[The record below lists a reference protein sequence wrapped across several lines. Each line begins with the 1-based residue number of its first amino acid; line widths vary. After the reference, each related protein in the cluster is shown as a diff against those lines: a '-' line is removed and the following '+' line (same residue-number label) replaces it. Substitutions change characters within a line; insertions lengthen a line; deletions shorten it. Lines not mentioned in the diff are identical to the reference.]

1 MNTTKKVLAVALTA
15 LTIGAAL
22 APTGASARGFGGGHG
37 GHGGGMGRMSFG
49 GFGHHGGHY
58 GHGWR
63 RPYYGGYYSTGYYS
77 SDCYRKWVFVPGFG
91 PVLKTF
97 CD

>member
-1 MNTTKKVLAVALTA
+1 
-15 LTIGAAL
+15 
-22 APTGASARGFGGGHG
+22 
-37 GHGGGMGRMSFG
+37 MSFG